1 MSDDNPIHPVV
12 DPITSDELYR
22 YLRRIVGELDERKIV
37 REAKKLGHRIRQLCD
52 AGDYDAA
59 RALVASIKDQK
70 IGE

>member
-1 MSDDNPIHPVV
+1 MGDDNIIHTIVGSC
-12 DPITSDELYR
+12 TNDELYR

-59 RALVASIKDQK
+59 RALVASIKDQETK
-70 IGE
+70 E